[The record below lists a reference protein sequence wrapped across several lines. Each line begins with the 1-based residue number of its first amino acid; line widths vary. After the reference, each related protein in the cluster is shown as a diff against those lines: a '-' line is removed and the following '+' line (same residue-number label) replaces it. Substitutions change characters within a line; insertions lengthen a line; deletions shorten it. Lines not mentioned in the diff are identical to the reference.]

1 LRISSNPRNTGFLAS
16 DFHIELDR
24 VAPHG
29 IIQTMNKQQ
38 IGKESLHVVPRA
50 WLFDVDG
57 VITNPAEKK
66 VTEEGLIE
74 AIAGRL
80 DKGEAVTLNTGR
92 SISWMMDRVIRPI
105 QKTVSDEGKLDK
117 FLAVGEKGGTWLS
130 FQNGQWE
137 THVDEKISLPSPLQD
152 EIRELINTEFK
163 DCMFY
168 DDSKLTM
175 ISTEMI
181 DGHSISEY
189 TQRQQVLT
197 DRMKSVLSKPEYQGL
212 NLKIDPTTIA
222 TDIQNSH
229 VGKHLGARR
238 IVDWLKEKAIQPQHI
253 LTIGDSQSDTEM
265 AEELQDE
272 YDVEFVFVGDPSKLN
287 VDKLKSKPV
296 FTTKRFG
303 EGTLEFLQSVT

>member
-1 LRISSNPRNTGFLAS
+1 
-16 DFHIELDR
+16 
-24 VAPHG
+24 
-29 IIQTMNKQQ
+29 
-38 IGKESLHVVPRA
+38 
-50 WLFDVDG
+50 
-57 VITNPAEKK
+57 
-66 VTEEGLIE
+66 
-74 AIAGRL
+74 
-80 DKGEAVTLNTGR
+80 
-92 SISWMMDRVIRPI
+92 
-105 QKTVSDEGKLDK
+105 
-117 FLAVGEKGGTWLS
+117 
-130 FQNGQWE
+130 
-137 THVDEKISLPSPLQD
+137 
-152 EIRELINTEFK
+152 
-163 DCMFY
+163 
-168 DDSKLTM
+168 M